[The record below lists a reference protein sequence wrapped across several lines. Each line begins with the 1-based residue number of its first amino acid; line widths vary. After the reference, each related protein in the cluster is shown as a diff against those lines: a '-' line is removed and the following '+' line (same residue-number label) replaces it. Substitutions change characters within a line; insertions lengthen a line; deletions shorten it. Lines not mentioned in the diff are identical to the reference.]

1 MPVPW
6 PTVMILNRR
15 GARSTEEWRMS
26 TETSRMQRGS
36 SWASGL
42 TLFAAVLLVV
52 GGVWHVFAGIAALI
66 HDEVYVSTPEYVYSF
81 DITGWGWIQ
90 LLLGILAI
98 VTGFAVLKGQTW
110 ARIVGI
116 GFALLSMVV
125 QFMIIPLYPIWS
137 WLMITLDVGIIWAL
151 ATYRRDAL

>member
-1 MPVPW
+1 
-6 PTVMILNRR
+6 
-15 GARSTEEWRMS
+15 MS
-26 TETSRMQRGS
+26 TETSKSQRDS

-90 LLLGILAI
+90 LLLGILA
-98 VTGFAVLKGQTW
+98 VVAGFAILKGQAW

-116 GFALLSMVV
+116 GFAVLSMVI

-137 WLMITLDVGIIWAL
+137 WLMIAFDIGIIWAL